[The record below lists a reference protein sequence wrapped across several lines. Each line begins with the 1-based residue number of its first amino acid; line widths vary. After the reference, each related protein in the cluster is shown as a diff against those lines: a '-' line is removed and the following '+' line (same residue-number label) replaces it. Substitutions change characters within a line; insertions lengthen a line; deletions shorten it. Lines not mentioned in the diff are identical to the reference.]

1 MPDHVKLVWIP
12 SWASQKYMKIPFATL
27 EMAWNGKLLSLFE
40 VVSFPSI
47 SKSVETSD
55 SASIS
60 GPGFLWP
67 SLLRGVS
74 FPRPRCSSY
83 HGREYTVEVTLRQKR
98 MLDMAT
104 TLTLNMKNYY
114 HWKPLYCKKLENSS
128 WSCGNFTEAIGN
140 REPIRNCWK
149 HMMIH
154 QFFLDSIRSTY
165 KAWVPP
171 SPGNSILGGLKG
183 WCAVVCCSLIVHYTR
198 YEIQK
203 CEMLYNHVSHHFV
216 IFFHYMVVSIQ
227 NILESRISGW
237 CFMFV
242 YESAKNVNFKK
253 CGRLT

>member
-1 MPDHVKLVWIP
+1 MDG
-12 SWASQKYMKIPFATL
+12 
-27 EMAWNGKLLSLFE
+27 NGKLLSLFE
-40 VVSFPSI
+40 AVSFPSI
-47 SKSVETSD
+47 SKSVEISD
-55 SASIS
+55 SVSVS
-60 GPGFLWP
+60 WPGFLWP
-67 SLLRGVS
+67 SFLRGVS
-74 FPRPRCSSY
+74 FPRPKCSSY

-114 HWKPLYCKKLENSS
+114 HWKPLYTVKSWKTHHDPVENS
-128 WSCGNFTEAIGN
+128 TETIGN

-154 QFFLDSIRSTY
+154 QFFLDSIRSTH

-171 SPGNSILGGLKG
+171 SRGNSILGGLKER
-183 WCAVVCCSLIVHYTR
+183 CAVVCCSLIVHYTR

-216 IFFHYMVVSIQ
+216 IFFDYMVVSIQ

-242 YESAKNVNFKK
+242 YESAKNVNFNN
-253 CGRLT
+253 CGRLTQERCDVLHQFVWNSSWDLSEN